1 MPENFSPMKHENLKN
16 FSAGGGENGLRIDY
30 ANVKKAFMICRSLDH
45 KLRQRILSF
54 FEEEE
59 ILKEEA
65 IANKIRL
72 ELDVTQAHLRELA
85 RAKVLDVFWE
95 GSDKCY
101 AANEHTLDAIRKF
114 YTDLN
119 E

>member
-1 MPENFSPMKHENLKN
+1 MKHENFKD
-16 FSAGGGENGLRIDY
+16 FSSGGSENSLRIDY

-45 KLRQRILSF
+45 KLHQRILSF

-59 ILKEEA
+59 ILKEED

-72 ELDVTQAHLRELA
+72 ELDVTQAHLRELT

-95 GSDKCY
+95 GSEKCY
-101 AANEHTLDAIRKF
+101 AANEQTLDAIRKF

-119 E
+119 D